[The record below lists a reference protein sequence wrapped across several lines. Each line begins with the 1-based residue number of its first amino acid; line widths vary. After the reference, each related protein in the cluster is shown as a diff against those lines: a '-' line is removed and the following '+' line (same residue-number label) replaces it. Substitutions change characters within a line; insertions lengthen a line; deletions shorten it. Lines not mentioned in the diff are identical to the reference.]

1 MSEDQEAP
9 PLTGK
14 AKGYANL
21 KPWTKGVSGNK
32 SGRPKDLG
40 KFGEILMREFYKTV
54 VANMGGKTVKKTQG
68 ELVAAQ
74 MVKSAIVKG
83 GNATSLLLKLI
94 EAHEARE
101 ARREEI
107 KLRKKLD
114 GSVEIDWD
122 DEKEQLYQRV
132 VRAMSDDEQVQLIA
146 PKDE

>member
-1 MSEDQEAP
+1 VEIVSDDQEAP

-21 KPWTKGVSGNK
+21 KPWKKGVSGNK

-83 GNATSLLLKLI
+83 GNAASLLLKFI
-94 EAHEARE
+94 EAHEARA
-101 ARREEI
+101 ARREEL
-107 KLRKKLD
+107 KLKKQAD
-114 GSVEIDWD
+114 GSEEIDWD
-122 DEKEQLYQRV
+122 AEREEVYQRLLK
-132 VRAMSDDEQVQLIA
+132 ATAEIVQLPA
-146 PKDE
+146 NNE